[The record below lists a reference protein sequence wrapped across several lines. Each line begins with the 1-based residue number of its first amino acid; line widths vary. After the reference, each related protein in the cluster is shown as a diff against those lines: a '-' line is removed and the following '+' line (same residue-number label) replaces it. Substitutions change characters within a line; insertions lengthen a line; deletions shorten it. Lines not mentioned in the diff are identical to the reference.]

1 MADVASPPSSLQHLL
16 CTVWV
21 LWREGGAQRPSVG
34 TTADEW
40 CTRLT
45 LVVKLD
51 SVEGFWRLF
60 NNFEPLSDIPIG
72 VSLNF
77 FKQDV
82 KPLWEDPANNGGG
95 RWSFNLEKSRYSTE
109 LNQYNSK
116 IQETWLYILLS
127 LSGNTIDPHNLI
139 CGAVVSIR
147 TRETRFVVWTRK
159 GEPTEIMDL
168 GNLLKRNFKH
178 CSRMSYRKH
187 TDRRR
192 TSKALYC

>member
-16 CTVWV
+16 CAVWV
-21 LWREGGAQRPSVG
+21 LWREGGDQRASVD

-45 LVVKLD
+45 LVAKMS
-51 SVEGFWRLF
+51 SVEDFWRLF
-60 NNFEPLSDIPIG
+60 NNFDPLFDIPLG
-72 VSLNF
+72 ASLNF
-77 FKQDV
+77 FKEDIR
-82 KPLWEDPANNGGG
+82 PLWEDPANIGGG
-95 RWSFNLEKSRYSTE
+95 RWSFNLEKPRYSTE

-127 LSGNTIDPHNLI
+127 LIGNTIDPHNLI